1 MNLAHTQSDIQ
12 PGPPRRSSTAPCHCL
27 YLLLLCALQDN
38 QTLSPLFV
46 SVFVPLLPLLLLLVL
61 LLVLLRYPDTM
72 EVSWRCIQESF
83 FLSASRRFT
92 VCRTQSEQRV
102 KWGEKMQDMK
112 LEVPAVIF
120 SSEKGGWGGIERR
133 TWFVNKEAWL
143 SETTLEQ
150 MDKQWLEY
158 ISAHMTEF

>member
-1 MNLAHTQSDIQ
+1 MSLAHTQSDIQ

-61 LLVLLRYPDTM
+61 LLVLLLLVLLLRYPDTM

-120 SSEKGGWGGIERR
+120 SSEKEGRR
-133 TWFVNKEAWL
+133 GDWKTHMVC
-143 SETTLEQ
+143 
-150 MDKQWLEY
+150 KQRGL
-158 ISAHMTEF
+158 T